1 MIMKALR
8 NSLRLLAVAVAL
20 TAGAAF
26 AEKIDNPLYKH
37 WAQFKPGT
45 TATVKTESD
54 MAGNKSEMENTSTLV
69 EVTAD
74 KAVVETKMSMVVG
87 GSKMDMPASK
97 MEVAAKID
105 KVDTTAAGTKPA
117 IKESTEDVD
126 VAGTKVSCK
135 VVEMTNE
142 ANGMKTVS
150 KSWTSDKVPGMMV
163 KMESTMDGAM
173 KGTTKMMMTSMTI
186 K

>member
-1 MIMKALR
+1 MKALR
-8 NSLRLLAVAVAL
+8 KSLCLLAVAAAF
-20 TAGAAF
+20 TATAAF

-37 WAQFKPGT
+37 WSQFKPGT

-54 MAGNKSEMENTSTLV
+54 MAGNKSQMENTTTLV
-69 EVTAD
+69 SIDAD

-87 GSKMDMPASK
+87 GNKMDMPANK
-97 MEVAAKID
+97 MEVLAKID
-105 KVDTTAAGTKPA
+105 KVDTAATGKKPDM
-117 IKESTEDVD
+117 KESTEDVD

-150 KSWTSDKVPGMMV
+150 KTWTSDKVPGMMV

-173 KGTTKMMMTSMTI
+173 KGTTKMMMTSMTV